1 MTVDPDRLGTAR
13 PKIEPET
20 LEGTS
25 AVLTI
30 VSYHEDEVDDPSAD
44 GGKRPSAY
52 LICKETGDLVL
63 WLNKTMLLAICH
75 HYGNDE
81 KQWVGQPIPVEEQK
95 GTAFGDKFHKV
106 GVVPVDAWYTYIDG
120 LEEPEPPAPKRATR
134 KKTASRK
141 RASKNG
147 RRKRAKR

>member
-30 VSYHEDEVDDPSAD
+30 VSYHEDEIEDPSAD

-52 LICKETGDLVL
+52 LLCEETGDLVL

-75 HYGNDE
+75 HYGKDE
-81 KQWVGQPIPVEEQK
+81 KQWIGQPIPVEEQR
-95 GTAFGDKFHKV
+95 GTAFNEPYHKV

-120 LEEPEPPAPKRATR
+120 LEEPAPKVTKRTT
-134 KKTASRK
+134 KKKASRK
-141 RASKNG
+141 KASNG
-147 RRKRAKR
+147 RRRSGK